1 MFTAALAPS
10 FTKPKRSEKQLTMM
24 KNTTSYLGYFKGG
37 EIMKQAFFDG
47 IITGINFVT
56 FLMNILFLI
65 FNNRIGVRVTC
76 ILVMILCLCWFF
88 YYIEKYFIKI

>member
-1 MFTAALAPS
+1 
-10 FTKPKRSEKQLTMM
+10 
-24 KNTTSYLGYFKGG
+24 
-37 EIMKQAFFDG
+37 MKQAFFDG

-65 FNNRIGVRVTC
+65 FNNRIGTRVIC

-88 YYIEKYFIKI
+88 YYIEKYFIRI